1 MLDLNSLLAFSHT
14 HCVAICAAL
23 VPLNLLLTLLTLIFV
38 GMGRPKAQVWQSTG
52 WAIAVAVLMLLHVC
66 TWLMVGVVRI
76 PSFVLFTLAICCLSL
91 NVWALQYPH
100 SLNSRLRVLIQ
111 SGRRLFQSLV
121 QQTEAL

>member
-1 MLDLNSLLAFSHT
+1 
-14 HCVAICAAL
+14 
-23 VPLNLLLTLLTLIFV
+23 
-38 GMGRPKAQVWQSTG
+38 
-52 WAIAVAVLMLLHVC
+52 MLLHVC